1 MIKQKLTHASLTQNK
16 NGYNHLKYKS
26 VIPVFIK
33 AGMYEHQHMRI
44 KRMKKSRLLGF
55 LLGSICLLFGQ
66 SSFAMDC
73 DEIVLGAAI
82 SLTGKYATNG
92 VHAQNGYEFAI
103 QKIAEHGGIKIGDK
117 CYNFR
122 VIYYDDESKGDRGAT
137 LAERLINQ
145 DGVQYMLGP
154 YSSGL
159 TKAIA
164 PVTEKYQI
172 PMVEAE
178 GASRSLF
185 TQGYR
190 YLFAVLSTSEQYLA
204 SAITLAAEKAQGT
217 GKSPADVRV
226 AIAVENDPFSL
237 DIRAGVLEDAEKYG
251 MQVVVDEKLPRDLSD
266 MSAIL
271 TKVKL
276 VKPDV
281 LVVSGH
287 SKGAATAVRQ
297 IEEQNVKAPMIA
309 ITHCEAADVVG
320 NFGDA
325 ANDILC
331 STQWAETLSYSDP
344 IFGTAAEY
352 EQEFKAA
359 YPEYAEKTVPYQ
371 TAQASAA
378 VYVFKDAFE
387 RAGSLDKEAVRD
399 AIAETDLSTFYGQIR
414 FSEAGNNIAKPMVLR
429 QIQDGKYNVV
439 APSEFA
445 SHELNWP
452 RG

>member
-1 MIKQKLTHASLTQNK
+1 MKMKTLTLAFGAVMASTAIASAADCEKL
-16 NGYNHLKYKS
+16 
-26 VIPVFIK
+26 V
-33 AGMYEHQHMRI
+33 
-44 KRMKKSRLLGF
+44 
-55 LLGSICLLFGQ
+55 LGS
-66 SSFAMDC
+66 
-73 DEIVLGAAI
+73 AI

-92 VHAQNGYEFAI
+92 VHAKNGYEFAI
-103 QKIAEHGGIKIGDK
+103 KKIDENGGVKIGDK
-117 CYNFR
+117 CYNFE

-145 DGVQYMLGP
+145 DNVQYMLGP

-164 PVTEKYQI
+164 PVTEKYAI

-185 TQGYR
+185 NKGYK

-204 SAITLAAEKAQGT
+204 SAVTLAGEKAVEG
-217 GKSPADVRV
+217 GKKASDVRV

-237 DIRAGVLEDAEKYG
+237 DIRAGVMEDAKKLG
-251 MQVVVDEKLPRDLSD
+251 MTIVIDEKLPRDLSD
-266 MSAIL
+266 MTAIL

-276 VKPDV
+276 VKPDL

-297 IEEQNVKAPMIA
+297 IGEQKISTPMIA
-309 ITHCEAADVVG
+309 LTHCEAADVTG
-320 NFGDA
+320 NFGAA

-331 STQWAETLSYSDP
+331 ATQWSETLSYEDP
-344 IFGTAAEY
+344 IFGTAANY
-352 EQEFKAA
+352 ETEFKAA
-359 YPEYAEKTVPYQ
+359 YPEYGSKKVPYQ

-387 RAGSLDKEAVRD
+387 RAGSLDKEKVRD
-399 AIAETDLSTFYGQIR
+399 AIAATDMKTFYGGIK

-429 QIQDGKYNVV
+429 QIQDGAYNVV
-439 APSEFA
+439 APSAFA
-445 SHELNWP
+445 SHKVNWP
-452 RG
+452 RGN